1 MPEKNVW
8 SQEDLKKV
16 NDSFEGKD
24 PREALKWVVDSFP
37 GEDFALACSFGELV
51 LLDMLVKIKKD
62 ARVFY
67 LDTGLHFKETLKL
80 KDEAERMY
88 GIKVE
93 RFAPE
98 MSLEEMERGYGPELW
113 RTDPD
118 RCCAI
123 RKVEP
128 LRKALSGLKAWITGI
143 RRDQGLTRKDVPI
156 VSWDEK
162 YGLVK
167 VNPLACWTRKEV
179 WDYIVANKVPYNE
192 LLDRGYPSIGCE
204 PCTAQVKEGEDQR
217 AGRWAGHDKTECGLH
232 K

>member
-1 MPEKNVW
+1 VELQGEHVHTAKNIREGVEN
-8 SQEDLKKV
+8 SLRLLKTDHLDLVQFHRSLTMDDFQAEGALQE
-16 NDSFEGKD
+16 
-24 PREALKWVVDSFP
+24 A
-37 GEDFALACSFGELV
+37 
-51 LLDMLVKIKKD
+51 
-62 ARVFY
+62 
-67 LDTGLHFKETLKL
+67 LKL

-143 RRDQGLTRKDVPI
+143 MRDQGLTRKDVPI

-167 VNPLACWTRKEV
+167 VNPLVRWSAQ
-179 WDYIVANKVPYNE
+179 DVAAYARTHGVPLNP
-192 LLDRGYPSIGCE
+192 LHAQGYPSIGCA
-204 PCTAQVKEGEDQR
+204 PCTTPVKPGEDPR
-217 AGRWAGHDKTECGLH
+217 AGRWRGSAKKECGLH
-232 K
+232 VKLGFTSQPAMPAPEQE